1 MTPFA
6 GAGVNLAM
14 EDALELSRSIQTLV
28 SDQSTSPDAIK
39 DYETLMFNRAMRHAQ
54 ETLDNLTMMFSGDG
68 AEDIVLK
75 VQSMMGGERD
85 EENRR

>member
-1 MTPFA
+1 
-6 GAGVNLAM
+6 
-14 EDALELSRSIQTLV
+14 
-28 SDQSTSPDAIK
+28 
-39 DYETLMFNRAMRHAQ
+39 MFNRAMRHAQ